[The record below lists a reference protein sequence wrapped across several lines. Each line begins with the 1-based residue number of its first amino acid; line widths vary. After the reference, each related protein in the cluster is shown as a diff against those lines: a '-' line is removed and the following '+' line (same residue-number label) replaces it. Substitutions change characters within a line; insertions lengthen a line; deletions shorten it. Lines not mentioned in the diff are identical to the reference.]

1 MDLSDERAA
10 GVPCERTVCMPHSSI
25 EDNTAASAD
34 ASTLAQFARS
44 LRETRRSMPQTL
56 DEILRTAITMIPG
69 AVTGC
74 ITTVNKGERTVVA
87 STDPVAEKLCRLQ
100 YELGEGPIPTEVHHL
115 DVVVAD
121 DLTDENRWPQF
132 AASAVEEGFKS
143 LAAFQLFSNADDIGA
158 LVLYSDETRAFNADA
173 VVIGEA
179 LAAHAAIAML
189 SARDNEQFR
198 TGLASRDIIGQA
210 KGMIME
216 RYDLDAVQAFDLLA
230 KLSQQQNLPLH
241 RVARDLV
248 ETDHPTNSTF

>member
-1 MDLSDERAA
+1 MSQPST
-10 GVPCERTVCMPHSSI
+10 GVQLPGSSP
-25 EDNTAASAD
+25 AS
-34 ASTLAQFARS
+34 SLAEFARS
-44 LRETRRSMPQTL
+44 LRDTRRSMPETVS
-56 DEILRTAITMIPG
+56 EILRTAIRLIPG
-69 AVTGC
+69 ATVGC
-74 ITTVNKGERTVVA
+74 VTTVRKGVRTVVA
-87 STDPVAEKLCRLQ
+87 STDPLAEKLCRLQ
-100 YELGEGPIPTEVHHL
+100 YELDEGPIPTEVRHF
-115 DVVVAD
+115 DVVVSH
-121 DLTDENRWPQF
+121 DLTAEPRWPEF
-132 AASAVEEGFKS
+132 AVLAVKEGFKS
-143 LAAFQLFSNADDIGA
+143 LAAFQLFSNADDLGA
-158 LVLYSDETRAFNADA
+158 LIFYSDEQGAFDTDA
-173 VVIGEA
+173 VEIGEA